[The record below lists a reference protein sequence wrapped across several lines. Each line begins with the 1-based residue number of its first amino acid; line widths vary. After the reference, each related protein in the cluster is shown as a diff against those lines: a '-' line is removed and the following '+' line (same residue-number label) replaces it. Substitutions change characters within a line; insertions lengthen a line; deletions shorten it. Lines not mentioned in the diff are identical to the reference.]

1 MFYKKYTRTLNPIKQ
16 QFFYYFFKDT
26 KNIEKDSWV
35 ADIASYN
42 GMNADIFK
50 NQNYVAVDK
59 DLEILKKIVNQKY
72 KVRADILRLPFL
84 TGSFDAVVSTHTLS
98 HLKFKE
104 RLEGIKE
111 LGRLVRPG
119 GTFIF
124 NIPLSDDN
132 GQTIKLSVFR
142 DIIKDD
148 FEIRRVVSHG
158 GLLTKFYN
166 SVITEKFRKKD
177 KSSLFLSRLY
187 MLATLSVSFFEF
199 FTGLSRLNSYKAYFY
214 LIKKD
219 SRDNKVNGFG
229 DFFSRLACPIDKSE
243 LIRSADGKFRGK
255 SCAHNFSEQDG
266 IVNLL
271 V

>member
-26 KNIEKDSWV
+26 KNIRKNSWV

-50 NQNYVAVDK
+50 NHNYVAVDK
-59 DLEILKKIVNQKY
+59 DMEILKKIVNQKY
-72 KVRADILRLPFL
+72 RVRADILHLPFL
-84 TGSFDAVVSTHTLS
+84 TGSFDAVISTHTLS

-111 LGRLVRPG
+111 LGRLVRSG

-124 NIPLSDDN
+124 NIPLLDDN
-132 GQTIKLSVFR
+132 GERIRLKIIS
-142 DIIKDD
+142 DIVNDN
-148 FEIRRVVSHG
+148 FEIKRVITHG
-158 GLLTKFYN
+158 GLLSQFYN
-166 SVITEKFRKKD
+166 SVITGWFRKRE
-177 KSSLFLSRLY
+177 KSSSILSRFY
-187 MLATLSVSFFEF
+187 MLTTLIVSFFEL
-199 FTGLSRLNSYKAYFY
+199 FTGLSRFHSYKAYFY
-214 LIKKD
+214 LIKKED
-219 SRDNKVNGFG
+219 DNTSRDFG
-229 DFFSRLACPIDKSE
+229 DFFSRLACPMDKSE
-243 LIRSADGKFRGK
+243 LIRLADGKIKGK
-255 SCAHNFSEQDG
+255 ACIHNFLEQGG

>member
-26 KNIEKDSWV
+26 KNICKNSWV

-50 NQNYVAVDK
+50 DYNYVAVDR

-72 KVRADILRLPFL
+72 KVRADILHLPFL
-84 TGSFDAVVSTHTLS
+84 TGSLDAVVSTHTLS

-104 RLEGIKE
+104 RLEAIKE

-119 GTFIF
+119 GSFIF
-124 NIPLSDDN
+124 NIPLFDDS
-132 GQTIKLSVFR
+132 GKRIKLKKIS
-142 DIIKDD
+142 DIINNS
-148 FEIRRVVSHG
+148 FEIKRVVVHG
-158 GLLTKFYN
+158 GLLSQFYN
-166 SVITEKFRKKD
+166 SVITEWFRKRGE
-177 KSSLFLSRLY
+177 SSLFLSRFY
-187 MLATLSVSFFEF
+187 MLVTLAVSFSEL
-199 FTGLSRLNSYKAYFY
+199 FTGLSKFFSYKAYFY
-214 LIKKD
+214 LIKKENQEIN
-219 SRDNKVNGFG
+219 SHNFG
-229 DFFSRLACPIDKSE
+229 DFFSRLACPIDKSDFIN
-243 LIRSADGKFRGK
+243 LADGKFK
-255 SCAHNFSEQDG
+255 CKFCAQNYLEQGG